1 MIYLDYSATTKTDES
16 VLDTF
21 IKASREYLGNPN
33 SLHKLG
39 LESKKLIDASTKQI
53 TGILKIKENEI
64 IYTSGAT
71 EANNMAIFGTV
82 NKYKNRGKRIIS
94 THLEH
99 SSVLECLNYLKSEG
113 YEIDYVNINKDGTI
127 NLNDLEEKITKD
139 TILVT
144 IASVNSEVGIHQN
157 LKEIYTTIKNKNNIT
172 LFHSDITQSIGKV
185 NEDLNYVDLASLSAQ
200 KFYGI
205 KGIGA
210 LIKKNNI
217 EIEPLIK
224 GGKSTTKYRSGTPA
238 TALIASLAK
247 ALRLA
252 VETLEKDYEHVE
264 NLNKYLKI
272 KLQKIK
278 EITINSTSACIPHIL
293 NISIQNIKPETI
305 LHALEQ
311 EEIYISTKTACSTK
325 DTLSLP
331 VYTLTQDEML
341 AKSSVRISISKYTT
355 KEELDLFTSVLKTK
369 IDSLNQLSKK

>member
-21 IKASREYLGNPN
+21 IKVSREYLGNPN

-53 TGILKIKENEI
+53 TSILKIKENEL

-82 NKYKNRGKRIIS
+82 NKYKNRGKRIVS

-99 SSVLECLNYLKSEG
+99 SSVLECLNHLKSKG
-113 YEIDYVNINKDGTI
+113 YEIDYVNLNKDGTI

-157 LKEIYTTIKNKNNIT
+157 LKEIYTTIKSKNNIT

-210 LIKKNNI
+210 LIKKNSI

-252 VETLEKDYEHVE
+252 VETLPKDYEYVE
-264 NLNKYLKI
+264 KLNKYLKS
-272 KLQKIK
+272 KLQEIK

-331 VYTLTQDEML
+331 VYNLTQDEML
-341 AKSSVRISISKYTT
+341 AKSSIRISISKYTT
-355 KEELDLFTSVLKTK
+355 KEELDIFTSVLKNK